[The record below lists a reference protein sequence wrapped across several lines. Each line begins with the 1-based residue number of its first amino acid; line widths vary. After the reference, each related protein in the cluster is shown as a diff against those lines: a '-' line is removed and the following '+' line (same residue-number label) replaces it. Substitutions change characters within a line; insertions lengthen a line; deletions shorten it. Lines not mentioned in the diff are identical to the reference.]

1 MGNRQKAKI
10 NKGASS
16 RAVPMRI
23 VAGGVIASLAV
34 GGVTAQQLKKD
45 ITVDLNG
52 EHISLA
58 TFSRDVDGVLRQAG
72 VNVGEK
78 DLVYPAPSETV
89 ADNDTVTV
97 RTSKQVSVVIDGVK
111 KDVTTNAITVEE
123 LFSQL
128 NDVPAALSSAS
139 LNVEK
144 GARIPAEG
152 MALDV
157 VTPKIISLTTGD
169 KTVFTQIAAATVADV
184 LKERGID
191 VDADDVVMP
200 ALDTAVSK
208 DMNIKVDKVDSRE
221 EKITEKFD
229 EPATYIED
237 AEQLEGE
244 ETLVTPGTQGERT
257 VTRKIVTVNGVET
270 ANEVVNEE
278 IITPGVAATIK
289 RGAKKP
295 TTASAA
301 AVASGSVWDQ
311 LAQCE
316 SGGNW
321 SINTGNGFTGG
332 LQFVDS
338 TWLGLGGGVYAPQA
352 YLATREQQIAIA
364 EKVLAAQGWV
374 LGRHVQQSS
383 DCASFALNYCRHACA
398 G

>member
-45 ITVDLNG
+45 ITVELNG

-364 EKVLAAQGWV
+364 EKVLAAQGWGAWPACTAK
-374 LGRHVQQSS
+374 LGLR
-383 DCASFALNYCRHACA
+383 
-398 G
+398 

>member
-34 GGVTAQQLKKD
+34 GGVTARQLKKD

-237 AEQLEGE
+237 AEQLEGG

-364 EKVLAAQGWV
+364 EKVLAAQGWGAWPACTAK
-374 LGRHVQQSS
+374 LGLR
-383 DCASFALNYCRHACA
+383 
-398 G
+398 

>member
-1 MGNRQKAKI
+1 MGNRQKIKI

-16 RAVPMRI
+16 YVVPMRI

-58 TFSRDVDGVLRQAG
+58 TFSRDVDGVLKQAG

-78 DLVYPAPSETV
+78 DLVYPAPSEAV

-191 VDADDVVMP
+191 VDTDDVVMP

-229 EPATYIED
+229 EPANYIDD

-289 RGAKKP
+289 RGTKKP

-311 LAQCE
+311 IAQCE

-364 EKVLAAQGWV
+364 EKVQAAQGWGAWPACTAK
-374 LGRHVQQSS
+374 LGLR
-383 DCASFALNYCRHACA
+383 
-398 G
+398 

>member
-1 MGNRQKAKI
+1 MGNRQKIKI

-16 RAVPMRI
+16 RVVPMRI

-58 TFSRDVDGVLRQAG
+58 TFSRNVDGVLKQAG

-78 DLVYPAPSETV
+78 DLVYPAPSEAV

-191 VDADDVVMP
+191 VDTDDVVMP

-229 EPATYIED
+229 EPANYIDD

-244 ETLVTPGTQGERT
+244 ETLVTPSTQGERT

-289 RGAKKP
+289 RGTKKP

-311 LAQCE
+311 IAQCE

-364 EKVLAAQGWV
+364 EKVQAAQGWGAWPACTAK
-374 LGRHVQQSS
+374 LGLR
-383 DCASFALNYCRHACA
+383 
-398 G
+398 

>member
-208 DMNIKVDKVDSRE
+208 DMNVKVDKVDSRE

-278 IITPGVAATIK
+278 IITSGVAATIK

-364 EKVLAAQGWV
+364 EKVLAAQGWGAWPACTAK
-374 LGRHVQQSS
+374 LGLR
-383 DCASFALNYCRHACA
+383 
-398 G
+398 